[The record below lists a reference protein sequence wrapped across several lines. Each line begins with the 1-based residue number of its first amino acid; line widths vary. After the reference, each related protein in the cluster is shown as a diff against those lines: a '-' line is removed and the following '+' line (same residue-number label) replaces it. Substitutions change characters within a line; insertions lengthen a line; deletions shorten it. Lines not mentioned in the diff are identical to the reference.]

1 MKTSSRA
8 WWVGMRDFL
17 IVHPTSRQRQHV
29 KRPPKWILMFFS
41 LLATTIFM
49 LGVYYIFQPRHP
61 ISNPPCSVFAPGGCA
76 TYDGNRLIPARQL
89 TDEETTAQVVIREIL
104 NNPPPVSKNPKIAF
118 MFLTPNVLPFEKLWE
133 KFFEGH
139 EERFT
144 IYIHSSRNKPVHT
157 SRYFAGR
164 DIHSDKVEWGKI
176 SMVDAERR
184 LLAHALL
191 DPDNHQFI
199 LLSDSCVPL
208 RTFNYVYNFLMF
220 TNVSYID
227 SYVDPGPHGNGRY
240 SEHMSPEVH
249 YADFRKGAQWFS
261 MKRQHAIIVMADS
274 LYYRKFR
281 LYCRPNMNGK
291 NCYADEHYLQT
302 FFTMIDP
309 HGIAKWSVT
318 HVDWSEGKWHPR
330 SYRAGDITYNFLK
343 NLTVC
348 LSFIYFLK
356 YEYKKTTWRPCLWNG
371 VKRPCY
377 LFARKFYPETMDKLL
392 YHFSNYTRV

>member
-41 LLATTIFM
+41 LLAATIFM

-133 KFFEGH
+133 KFFE
-139 EERFT
+139 
-144 IYIHSSRNKPVHT
+144 
-157 SRYFAGR
+157 
-164 DIHSDKVEWGKI
+164 VEWGKI

-343 NLTVC
+343 NLTTVDEAIHVTSEGKYRRKRHGGLVC
-348 LSFIYFLK
+348 GM
-356 YEYKKTTWRPCLWNG
+356 E
-371 VKRPCY
+371 
-377 LFARKFYPETMDKLL
+377 
-392 YHFSNYTRV
+392 

>member
-249 YADFRKGAQWFS
+249 YADFRKGAQ
-261 MKRQHAIIVMADS
+261 
-274 LYYRKFR
+274 
-281 LYCRPNMNGK
+281 PNMNGK

-343 NLTVC
+343 NLTTVDEAIHVT
-348 LSFIYFLK
+348 SEGK
-356 YEYKKTTWRPCLWNG
+356 KKTTWRPCLWNG